1 MAGAAA
7 FIDILG
13 RKNKA
18 SLPVRYDL
26 SRLPK
31 VQVELPDVD
40 GGEGYDD
47 PDVYIDHLP
56 PEDDFLR
63 PLPNSK
69 PR

>member
-1 MAGAAA
+1 
-7 FIDILG
+7 
-13 RKNKA
+13 
-18 SLPVRYDL
+18 
-26 SRLPK
+26 
-31 VQVELPDVD
+31 LPDVD

-56 PEDDFLR
+56 PEDDFLQ